1 MIQQLEIERVKGEIF
16 ANRGIAEAQR
26 AKAVEDISDAALNR
40 VKVIAEI
47 NDIGAGRILELV
59 SLGIQFEQ
67 IKQQNREVTAK
78 S

>member
-1 MIQQLEIERVKGEIF
+1 
-16 ANRGIAEAQR
+16 

-47 NDIGAGRILELV
+47 NDMGASKMLELV
-59 SLGIQFEQ
+59 GLGLQFEQ
-67 IKQQNREVTAK
+67 IRQQNREVTAK